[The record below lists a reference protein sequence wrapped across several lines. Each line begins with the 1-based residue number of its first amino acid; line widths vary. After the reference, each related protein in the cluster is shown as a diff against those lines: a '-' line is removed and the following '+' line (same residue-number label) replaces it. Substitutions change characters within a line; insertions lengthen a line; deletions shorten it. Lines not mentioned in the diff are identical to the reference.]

1 MILNGV
7 IVVGF
12 VLTALVKA
20 LSPAT
25 GDDPGA
31 ARGPIGG
38 KRPRRRPRVACA
50 GQVHGMTPECST
62 IRPGQR
68 AG

>member
-1 MILNGV
+1 LDEPQRWVEWFMILNGV
-7 IVVGF
+7 IVVGL

-38 KRPRRRPRVACA
+38 KGRDDELA
-50 GQVHGMTPECST
+50 
-62 IRPGQR
+62 
-68 AG
+68 